1 MVGVVGVLRVAPRGP
16 LTASFSR
23 AATLS
28 AGLKV
33 TSADLGAQ
41 SKRSTFLSMTSF
53 LTLSRFPLPK
63 EGLEK
68 VSVVRLP
75 RWVELLFRLKAFDL
89 LDQNER
95 LEPKL
100 FVEAPIY
107 VEEVKPRP
115 APRIFEFTGVVPL
128 ETTGIDE
135 RVGTSTKNSAFFFP
149 SEASNEL
156 SWGPEGSNE
165 KIGIFVFTG
174 WSIVGVRV
182 P

>member
-1 MVGVVGVLRVAPRGP
+1 MMGVVGVLRAAPRGP

-23 AATLS
+23 AATLR

-33 TSADLGAQ
+33 TSADFGTQ
-41 SKRSTFLSMTSF
+41 SKTSTFLSMTSF

-63 EGLEK
+63 DGLEK
-68 VSVVRLP
+68 LSVVRLP

-89 LDQNER
+89 FDENER

-100 FVEAPIY
+100 FVEAPRY

-115 APRIFEFTGVVPL
+115 APRILELTGAVPL

-135 RVGTSTKNSAFFFP
+135 RVGTSTKNSAFFFA
-149 SEASNEL
+149 SEESNEL
-156 SWGPEGSNE
+156 SWGPDGSSE
-165 KIGIFVFTG
+165 KIGMFVFTG
-174 WSIVGVRV
+174 WSMAGVRV